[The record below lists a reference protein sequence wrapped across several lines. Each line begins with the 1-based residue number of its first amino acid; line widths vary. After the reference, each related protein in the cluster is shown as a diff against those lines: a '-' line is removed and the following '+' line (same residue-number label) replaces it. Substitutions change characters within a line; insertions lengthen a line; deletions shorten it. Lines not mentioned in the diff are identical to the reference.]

1 MAQLSARCWTSV
13 LVDRAATAQ
22 KVNAWS
28 KPIAAPRMYVTVAP
42 LAARPNNQRT
52 GASAGTN
59 TSLAL
64 LHIEQLAQA
73 PEATDKHSR
82 GLGERH
88 GTGQIVSGN
97 GNGG

>member
-28 KPIAAPRMYVTVAP
+28 KPIAAPRMYVTVAQP
-42 LAARPNNQRT
+42 AARPNNQRT